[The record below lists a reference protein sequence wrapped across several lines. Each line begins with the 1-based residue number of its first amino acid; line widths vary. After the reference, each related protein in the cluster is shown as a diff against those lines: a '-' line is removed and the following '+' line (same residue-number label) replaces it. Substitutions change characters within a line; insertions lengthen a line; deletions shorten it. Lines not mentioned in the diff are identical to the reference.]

1 MKVKWIVRCTALCMV
16 VMLLVP
22 AFSEDAAAPSVDPA
36 ATASSESI
44 EAGKV
49 PVQESVTVVPVA
61 EEISI
66 QSLEAPVSDEDAEL
80 SVDTPHNVEEQ
91 PPTPDESATI
101 NPEDT
106 ESPEN
111 AASPLPEAE
120 NTAPAETGTAN
131 PPEAEVSPEASA
143 STTPGASDSGALEVS
158 DNPEA
163 DSTAVGEAKIIV
175 SVAPMAQSEFV
186 VQEKPAL
193 EQVIAVLP
201 AMIEVRLSDD
211 KTAQAGVRWVCADYA
226 SDATEYRFTAAL
238 SGSDYVLAEG
248 VSLPTILLRIERS
261 TELTSGDFTCS
272 IGEDGSLVVTGY
284 AGDAEVVNI
293 PASMENRS
301 VVGIA
306 ASAFSKNEKIRELA
320 VPDGVV
326 SIESGAFRNCTALQR
341 ISLPDSLEQ
350 IGSGIFEGCSA
361 LKTIQLDISGD
372 IVMTATNSYT
382 RRIVE
387 VIDGVESV
395 RTVSVQIEPAFTDFC
410 VMSGGC
416 CRIEGALRIEKE
428 HSVTIGS
435 GGSVFI
441 SQEGSVVVLGAL
453 SCAGTSENAG
463 RIIAC
468 SGSVSGMTGEI
479 VRDHDWA
486 DGICSVCGE
495 RQTISLGVEVLK
507 KKFEKVYDGTS
518 GIDIGAEDFRL
529 TGVRDGDEVYIA
541 AVNLNFSDKD
551 VGNYLANA
559 SFELMGESAAYYA
572 VKPVEISISIAKKKV
587 TVTPRAGQKKTYGAA
602 DPVISASY
610 SGVVKGETLKGVL
623 SREKGEN
630 AGQYKILAGT
640 LERSNPNYEIALG
653 NAYFEIT
660 QRSISDSAIT
670 VAKIPNQ
677 RYTGDERTPSVEIQD
692 GSRILKAGQDFTVT
706 YAENI
711 QVGSARVNITG
722 IGNYSGSREAGFRI
736 IEVSSGSGGSGLA
749 TPGFGGSSSEEN
761 SGVSVDDLNH
771 FAGETTDEGEEGV
784 LTLSLDGA
792 DYGSILFD
800 EDGNARCF
808 VCSERLLSDENA
820 LHRILGITA
829 VEKQDENGEPIEGE
843 YGKPRLRLSL
853 ELIAQLQNAGYTDVE
868 LVVGEAEVRIPLST
882 LYAEYVAVDGTLR
895 VDHYEARLWPIAE
908 AQLSEQ
914 EQSAIDGHAMVTQ
927 PVHFEMLAVTAQEGD
942 PDAETE
948 DVLSLLDGVQLLFVP
963 TETPDYLGTRYE
975 VLSAAI
981 DDPDAVHAP
990 EGAKFIMDNDQ
1001 VKCCSTPVFGGMY
1014 ALAVEQEAEYDSDQ
1028 P

>member
-1 MKVKWIVRCTALCMV
+1 M
-16 VMLLVP
+16 
-22 AFSEDAAAPSVDPA
+22 
-36 ATASSESI
+36 
-44 EAGKV
+44 
-49 PVQESVTVVPVA
+49 
-61 EEISI
+61 
-66 QSLEAPVSDEDAEL
+66 
-80 SVDTPHNVEEQ
+80 
-91 PPTPDESATI
+91 
-101 NPEDT
+101 PET
-106 ESPEN
+106 
-111 AASPLPEAE
+111 E
-120 NTAPAETGTAN
+120 NTAPAEPGTAN
-131 PPEAEVSPEASA
+131 AQGPDASPEVSD
-143 STTPGASDSGALEVS
+143 STTPGAPEVS
-158 DNPEA
+158 DDPET
-163 DSTAVGEAKIIV
+163 DSAAAGEAKIIV

-186 VQEKPAL
+186 VLEKPAL
-193 EQVIAVLP
+193 EQVLAALP

-211 KTAQAGVRWVCADYA
+211 TTAQAGILWACADYA
-226 SDATEYRFTAAL
+226 SDAPEYRFTSAL
-238 SGSDYVLAEG
+238 SESDYVLAEG
-248 VSLPTILLRIERS
+248 VSLPTILLRIERP

-293 PASMENRS
+293 PASLENRS

-306 ASAFSKNEKIRELA
+306 ASAFSENEKIRELT

-326 SIESGAFRNCTALQR
+326 SIESGAFRNCAALQK

-350 IGSGIFEGCSA
+350 LGGGIFEGCNA
-361 LKTIQLDISGD
+361 LKTVRLDVSGET
-372 IVMTATNSYT
+372 VMTSTNSYT

-395 RTVSVQIEPAFTDFC
+395 RMVSVQIEPAFTDFC

-416 CRIEGALRIEKE
+416 WRIEGALRIEKE
-428 HSVTIGS
+428 HSATIGS

-441 SQEGSVVVLGAL
+441 AQGSSVVVLGAL

-468 SGSVSGMTGEI
+468 SGSVSGMSGEI

-541 AVNLNFSDKD
+541 AVNLNFCGKD

-572 VKPVEISISIAKKKV
+572 VKPVEISISITKKTV
-587 TVTPRAGQKKTYGAA
+587 TVTPRAGQKKAYGAA

-640 LERSNPNYEIALG
+640 LERSNPNYEIALS

-677 RYTGDERTPSVEIQD
+677 RYTGEERTPAVEIRD
-692 GSRILKAGQDFTVT
+692 GTRILKAGQDFTVT
-706 YAENI
+706 YSENT

-722 IGNYSGSREAGFRI
+722 TGNYTGSREAGFRI

-749 TPGFGGSSSEEN
+749 TPGFGGSSSEES
-761 SGVSVDDLNH
+761 SGVSLDDLNH

-800 EDGNARCF
+800 EDGNAQRF
-808 VCSERLLSDENA
+808 VRSERLLSDENA

-829 VEKQDENGEPIEGE
+829 VEKQDENGESIEGE
-843 YGKPRLRLSL
+843 YGQPRLRLSL
-853 ELIAQLQNAGYTDVE
+853 GLIAQLQNDGYTDVE
-868 LVVGEAEVRIPLST
+868 LVVGEAEIRIPLST

-895 VDHYEARLWPIAE
+895 VEHYEARLWPVAE

-914 EQSAIDGHAMVTQ
+914 EQSVIDGHAVVTQ
-927 PVHFEMLAVTAQEGD
+927 PVHFEMLAVTAQEDD
-942 PDAETE
+942 PAAEAE

-963 TETPDYLGTRYE
+963 AETPDYQGTRYE

-981 DDPDAVHAP
+981 DDPGVIHAP

-1001 VKCCSTPVFGGMY
+1001 VKCCCTPVFGGMY